1 MARVS
6 RSPSIKT
13 IANQRVGKSMWGAPE
28 SPEFSAVQQFMLE
41 FKTHESEE
49 ERWLAMYKKM
59 ADGSDD
65 SLIRFLLN
73 LIIADEEKHRELIN
87 RMVSSLKDDL
97 ASTGSAN
104 LHDQKGKIAKKERA
118 LLPVVEEFLA
128 LEREGIKECER
139 LEKASRGFQ
148 QGTFGLLCKT
158 MIHDSLKHI
167 GILDFSVP
175 SSFDCIVPLF
185 EKEGLGEIFC

>member
-1 MARVS
+1 MVS
-6 RSPSIKT
+6 HVQKNS
-13 IANQRVGKSMWGAPE
+13 QRIGR
-28 SPEFSAVQQFMLE
+28 F
-41 FKTHESEE
+41 
-49 ERWLAMYKKM
+49 
-59 ADGSDD
+59 ADFG
-65 SLIRFLLN
+65 FLLN

-167 GILDFSVP
+167 GILDFLRLKLLESRHT
-175 SSFDCIVPLF
+175 IR
-185 EKEGLGEIFC
+185 KRKT

>member
-28 SPEFSAVQQFMLE
+28 SPEFSAVQQLMLE

-65 SLIRFLLN
+65 PLIRFLLN
-73 LIIADEEKHRELIN
+73 LIIPDQERHRELIA
-87 RMVSSLKDDL
+87 RMVSSLKNDL
-97 ASTGSAN
+97 ASTRTAS
-104 LHDQKGKIAKKERA
+104 LHRPKGNRKKERA
-118 LLPVVEEFLA
+118 LLPVVEEFPA

-139 LEKASRGFQ
+139 LEKARRGFQ
-148 QGTFGLLCKT
+148 QGTFGLLYKT

-167 GILDFSVP
+167 LDFLKQKLREQRKPAKRRGRKQRIDS
-175 SSFDCIVPLF
+175 
-185 EKEGLGEIFC
+185 